1 MRIRNNRVAAVAIG
15 TTVLVALGSAGGA
28 VAAGMVGSI
37 DIRNE
42 SIRSVDIKDGQVRL
56 SDINDRAERQL
67 RGRNGKD
74 GVDGADGKDGA
85 KGEPGVSNI
94 EADGPYPG
102 ATNLTNGDNS
112 TDKWLAGKPTE
123 LQSSW
128 VMCAPGKVALGGGFS
143 RADEGAAAFKGLQVV
158 TSQPVQVVDG
168 NPQAYTPIEG
178 DADGSFVP
186 NGWLV
191 EGFNNGDTDLI
202 VRPHVVCADV
212 AE

>member
-15 TTVLVALGSAGGA
+15 ATVLVALGSAGGA

-56 SDINDRAERQL
+56 SDINDRAEGQL
-67 RGRNGKD
+67 RGKD
-74 GVDGADGKDGA
+74 GVDGKDGA
-85 KGEPGVSNI
+85 KGEPGVANI

-112 TDKWLAGKPTE
+112 TAKWVGGKSSE

-143 RADEGAAAFKGLQVV
+143 RADEGAAAFKNLQIV
-158 TSQPVQVVDG
+158 TSQPIQVVDG

-178 DADGSFVP
+178 DDDGSFVP

-191 EGFNNGDTDLI
+191 EGFNNGDTDVI

-212 AE
+212 TK